1 MLENLDVYLSDS
13 ISKVITIRQNGSAVI
28 APRGIAYF
36 HLEEQDG
43 RLRLYIPKD
52 RKRHHVCLIH
62 TLPRMLL
69 KHLGASS
76 DGSGVELG
84 AIITAPSLLDVD
96 SLLEEAGI
104 IELEGVER
112 PNDGNSEELTPDQP
126 QRRASS
132 NVAPGYSF
140 RSPLPGVEF
149 RDNGSTTPASS
160 IFSTPPVQQEWPG
173 QYNQLLDFIIKTAR
187 ELGSLPQ
194 RGETISVSTSPPLEF
209 DVSSA
214 LYSPVQGEREF
225 KTGAAGELFV
235 SITHM
240 T

>member
-13 ISKVITIRQNGSAVI
+13 ISKVITIRQNGSVVV
-28 APRGIAYF
+28 APRDIAYF

-52 RKRHHVCLIH
+52 RKRHHVCFTY

-96 SLLEEAGI
+96 ALLEEAGI

-112 PNDGNSEELTPDQP
+112 PDDGNSEELTPPSLPTPDQL
-126 QRRASS
+126 QRRAS
-132 NVAPGYSF
+132 
-140 RSPLPGVEF
+140 
-149 RDNGSTTPASS
+149 
-160 IFSTPPVQQEWPG
+160 FSTPPVQQERPG
-173 QYNQLLDFIIKTAR
+173 LLPFILPFKVR
-187 ELGSLPQ
+187 GSLRLALP
-194 RGETISVSTSPPLEF
+194 E
-209 DVSSA
+209 SS
-214 LYSPVQGEREF
+214 L
-225 KTGAAGELFV
+225 
-235 SITHM
+235 
-240 T
+240 